1 VTPGQSLHNMAKF
14 STSSYQLDL
23 GELGFVEGLNVTN
36 KSSSKILC
44 HYVGGIP
51 YAYPAER
58 FRAPRP
64 LPLSHRYGTKER
76 PGKFTG
82 QVGVCPQPGF
92 IGLPNP
98 SIWNEDC
105 HQVNIWIPSGDKP
118 AEGWPVFFYLFG
130 GWLQFGVRLSDGSQ
144 TVMRQV
150 VLT

>member
-1 VTPGQSLHNMAKF
+1 MAKF
-14 STSSYQLDL
+14 STSPFYLNL
-23 GELGFVEGLNVTN
+23 GELGLIEGLNVTN
-36 KSSSKILC
+36 KSSSEVLC
-44 HYVGGIP
+44 HYFGGIP

-64 LPLSHRYGTKER
+64 LPLSHRYGTEDR

-82 QVGVCPQPGF
+82 QVGICPQPGF

-98 SIWNEDC
+98 TIWNEDC

-130 GWLQFGVRLSDGSQ
+130 GWLQFGVRPS
-144 TVMRQV
+144 
-150 VLT
+150 